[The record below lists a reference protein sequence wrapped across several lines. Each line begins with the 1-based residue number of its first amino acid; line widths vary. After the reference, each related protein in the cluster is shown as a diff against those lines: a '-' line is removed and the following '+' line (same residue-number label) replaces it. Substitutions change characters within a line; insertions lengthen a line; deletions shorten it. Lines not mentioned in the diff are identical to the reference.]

1 MRDQELKNMIE
12 NHGLD
17 DFVNKE
23 DLKEKLCKLP
33 TSEEVL
39 ELLKKYNYNESK
51 EVFEVELMD
60 LLKEFVDEEE
70 LLKVS
75 GGKLNKQSFSNI

>member
-1 MRDQELKNMIE
+1 MSNNKLKNMID
-12 NHGLD
+12 NHELD
-17 DFVNKE
+17 DFVYDEK
-23 DLKEKLCKLP
+23 LKEKLCKLQ

-51 EVFEVELMD
+51 EIFEVELMD
-60 LLKEFVDEEE
+60 LLKDYIDEDE

-75 GGKLNKQSFSNI
+75 GGGLTERTFLK